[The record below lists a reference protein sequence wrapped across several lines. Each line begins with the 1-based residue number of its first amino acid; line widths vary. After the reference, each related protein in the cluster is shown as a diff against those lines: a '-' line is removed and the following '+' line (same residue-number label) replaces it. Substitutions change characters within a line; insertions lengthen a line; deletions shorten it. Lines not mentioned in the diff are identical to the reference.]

1 MSIPVIGIFIVAGIT
16 LLLTVFYAVLEL
28 RPRRHKD
35 DYDEVPEGYWEELE
49 KHLAERPKLP
59 PEKGDDPE
67 PLI

>member
-16 LLLTVFYAVLEL
+16 LLLTVFCAVSEL
-28 RPRRHKD
+28 RPRRYKD

>member
-16 LLLTVFYAVLEL
+16 LLLIVFCAVSEL

-35 DYDEVPEGYWEELE
+35 DYDEAPEGYWEELE

-59 PEKGDDPE
+59 PKKGDNPE